1 MMSTEPM
8 TERRRA
14 CLRGIEAA
22 LDGVFDDIERIAS
35 ELERLWERQAAL
47 GKVPA
52 SGDLKPLRTLA
63 DDLLTRDNRWVL
75 GTGVV
80 LEPGVLAD
88 CDMFCEW
95 RHLVG
100 EGKPAQLDLNFNRSS
115 DSYYN
120 YRDMPWFTQPR
131 ETGHRVV
138 EGPYIDLY
146 GQDAYILTFARPL
159 HCRGDFLGIA
169 GADVHLGRFERILV
183 PGLLQLA
190 HDALLVNAS
199 GRVVASNTPRWLPGE
214 RFRVP
219 DDGSQPGCL
228 VTPLA
233 GQHAHWQLVE
243 FLDPAPARNEG

>member
-1 MMSTEPM
+1 MSTEPM
-8 TERRRA
+8 AGRRQA
-14 CLRGIEAA
+14 CLRRIEAA
-22 LDGVFDDIERIAS
+22 LDGVFDDIERIAA
-35 ELERLWERQAAL
+35 ELERLWEGQAGL
-47 GKVPA
+47 GKAPVSA
-52 SGDLKPLRTLA
+52 DLKSLRTLA
-63 DDLLTRDNRWVL
+63 DDRLTRDNRWVL

-131 ETGHRVV
+131 ETGRRVV

-159 HCRGDFLGIA
+159 QCRGDFLGIA

-183 PGLLQLA
+183 PGLLQLE

-199 GRVVASNTPRWLPGE
+199 GRVIASNTPGWLPGE
-214 RFRVP
+214 RFRMP
-219 DDGSQPGCL
+219 DQGSPPGCL

-243 FLDPAPARNEG
+243 SLDSALVRDDG

>member
-1 MMSTEPM
+1 MSIEPM
-8 TERRRA
+8 EGRRQA
-14 CLRGIEAA
+14 CLRRIEAA
-22 LDGVFDDIERIAS
+22 LDGVFADIERIAS
-35 ELERLWERQAAL
+35 ELERLWEGQAVQ
-47 GKVPA
+47 GKAPGPA
-52 SGDLKPLRTLA
+52 DLKPLRALA
-63 DDLLTRDNRWVL
+63 DDLLTRDNRWML

-100 EGKPAQLDLNFNRSS
+100 EGRPAQLDLNFNRSS

-131 ETGHRVV
+131 ESGQRAV

-146 GQDAYILTFARPL
+146 GQDAYILTFVRPL

-183 PGLLQLA
+183 PGLLQLE

-199 GRVVASNTPRWLPGE
+199 GRVIASNTPRWLAGE
-214 RFRVP
+214 RFRMLEK
-219 DDGSQPGCL
+219 GSRPGCL
-228 VTPLA
+228 VTSLA

-243 FLDPAPARNEG
+243 SLDPAPAWDEG